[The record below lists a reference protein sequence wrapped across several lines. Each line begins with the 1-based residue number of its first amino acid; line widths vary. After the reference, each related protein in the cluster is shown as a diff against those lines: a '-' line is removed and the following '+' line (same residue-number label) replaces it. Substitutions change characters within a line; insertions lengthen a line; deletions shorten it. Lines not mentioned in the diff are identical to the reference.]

1 MKQWRPKEGWEKE
14 RDQWLNIVGGKFADS
29 GEVMEAS
36 VIYEA
41 GADVMHEADVEEI
54 EKHFVGKKV
63 WHEGRWCYLLP
74 EKFWETFKGGNNG

>member
-1 MKQWRPKEGWEKE
+1 MWRPKEGWEKE

-41 GADVMHEADVEEI
+41 GADALLKGLRADGFHIMAGQILKI
-54 EKHFVGKKV
+54 EGKKIKATKNQTLV
-63 WHEGRWCYLLP
+63 LIPDDG
-74 EKFWETFKGGNNG
+74 